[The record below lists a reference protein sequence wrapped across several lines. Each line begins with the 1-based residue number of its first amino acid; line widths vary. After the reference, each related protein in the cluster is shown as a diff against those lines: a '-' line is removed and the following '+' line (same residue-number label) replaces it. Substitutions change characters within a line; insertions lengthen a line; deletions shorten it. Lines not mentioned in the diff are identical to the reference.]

1 MKKEKSDIVDTHE
14 IYIRKIFARNLKK
27 LRNDRHMSQME
38 LASVADIS
46 TNFINEIE
54 HEKKWPSI
62 ETLAKLVMALS
73 VEPAHFFASEIMFKT
88 DNAEMLIAELNSL
101 NTAVAEINKKV
112 DRFIIYTS
120 EIEPDYNRPK
130 IK

>member
-1 MKKEKSDIVDTHE
+1 MKKEKSDIVNEHE

-27 LRNDRHMSQME
+27 LRNDRHMSQMQ

-62 ETLAKLVMALS
+62 ETLARLVIALS
-73 VEPAHFFASEIMFKT
+73 VEPARFFTSEIMLKT
-88 DNAEMLIAELNSL
+88 NDAEMLRAELISL
-101 NTAVAEINKKV
+101 NTAVAEMNQKL
-112 DRFIIYTS
+112 DPFIIYTS
-120 EIEPDYNRPK
+120 EIEPDYNGPEK
-130 IK
+130 K